1 MSSASITKHDI
12 GKLKLIWDDPIHPCN
27 CLVVFKALHGFVKE
41 ILLFFSFELYS
52 GSTQSIANILSLL
65 SVTLKHDCCIR
76 ISILTPKGKSLKPW
90 HLARTWFLAR
100 YRLNSTGSSVSHLC
114 ALYKFPHFLK
124 KTHTFIPKNSSWLHN
139 SSCR

>member
-41 ILLFFSFELYS
+41 IVLFFSFELYS
-52 GSTQSIANILSLL
+52 GSTQSIAKILSLL

-90 HLARTWFLAR
+90 YLARTWFLAR
-100 YRLNSTGSSVSHLC
+100 YHLKLSGRQIPIPINTYYTLDDVYYL
-114 ALYKFPHFLK
+114 LYHLYPCTLV
-124 KTHTFIPKNSSWLHN
+124 LML
-139 SSCR
+139 